1 MPIDEKKSKDAKITA
16 NATKTTAP
24 TTTTANPAGKQENIK
39 KALTEAGAEV
49 EIK

>member
-1 MPIDEKKSKDAKITA
+1 MKSSIKKIKSEVIKNTDSVK
-16 NATKTTAP
+16 
-24 TTTTANPAGKQENIK
+24 GEGSENIK